1 MTLSI
6 LETLSIRQSIFVL
19 CALVATATGA
29 AAQSAPAGQV
39 QNRASAAGAAET
51 AGAGAAAVVPADY
64 VIGPEDQLTIVFYRD
79 KDMSADVV
87 VRPDGKISLPL
98 LNDVQASGLTPDQLR
113 QKVSLEAKRFVQDP
127 NATVVVRQINSR
139 KVFITGAVE
148 RPGTFPLIGPT
159 TVLQLIA
166 TAGGIKEYADG
177 RKILIIRK
185 EGGAQST
192 FSFNYKDVVTGKNMQ
207 QNIELRPGDTIVVP

>member
-1 MTLSI
+1 MKLSMWR
-6 LETLSIRQSIFVL
+6 S
-19 CALVATATGA
+19 ALV
-29 AAQSAPAGQV
+29 
-39 QNRASAAGAAET
+39 
-51 AGAGAAAVVPADY
+51 VVPAFALCAWSTASAGAQAIAPSATQDRAATASPNTGLPEATTVPPDY
-64 VIGPEDQLTIVFYRD
+64 VIGPEDQLSVVFYRD
-79 KDMSADVV
+79 KEMSADVV

-98 LNDVQASGLTPDQLR
+98 LNDIQASGLTPDQLR

-148 RPGTFPLIGPT
+148 KPGAYPLIGPT

-166 TAGGIKEYADG
+166 TAGGVKEYANSQ
-177 RKILIIRK
+177 KILIIRK
-185 EGGAQST
+185 EGSAEKT
-192 FSFNYKDVVTGKNMQ
+192 FDFNYKEVVGRKNMQ

>member
-1 MTLSI
+1 MKVSI
-6 LETLSIRQSIFVL
+6 WRSVL
-19 CALVATATGA
+19 V
-29 AAQSAPAGQV
+29 
-39 QNRASAAGAAET
+39 
-51 AGAGAAAVVPADY
+51 VVPAFALCAWATDSAGAQSFAPSATQDRAATASPNTGLPEATTVPPDY
-64 VIGPEDQLTIVFYRD
+64 VIGPEDQLSVVFYRD

-98 LNDVQASGLTPDQLR
+98 LNDIQASGLTPDQLR

-148 RPGTFPLIGPT
+148 KPGTYPLIGPA

-166 TAGGIKEYADG
+166 TAGGVKEYADS
-177 RKILIIRK
+177 RKIVIIRR
-185 EGGAQST
+185 EGGKQTT
-192 FSFNYKDVVTGKNMQ
+192 FDFNYKEVVGRKNMQ

>member
-1 MTLSI
+1 MNVSRLRS
-6 LETLSIRQSIFVL
+6 VL
-19 CALVATATGA
+19 FAVPALTICAWSTAPGGGQLIASSGIQDRAVTVSPNTGV
-29 AAQSAPAGQV
+29 P
-39 QNRASAAGAAET
+39 ASAT
-51 AGAGAAAVVPADY
+51 VPPDY
-64 VIGPEDQLTIVFYRD
+64 VIGPDDQLSVVFYRD

-98 LNDVQASGLTPDQLR
+98 LNDIQASGLTPDQLR
-113 QKVSLEAKRFVQDP
+113 QKVSQEAKRFVQDP

-148 RPGTFPLIGPT
+148 RPGTYPLIGPT

-166 TAGGIKEYADG
+166 TAGGVKEYADS
-177 RKILIIRK
+177 RKIVIIRR
-185 EGGAQST
+185 ESGAQTT
-192 FSFNYKDVVTGKNMQ
+192 FDFNYKEVVGRKNMQ

>member
-1 MTLSI
+1 MK
-6 LETLSIRQSIFVL
+6 
-19 CALVATATGA
+19 ALFLRSVAIVAMSVAVGAQAAPPAPTA
-29 AAQSAPAGQV
+29 QE
-39 QNRASAAGAAET
+39 RT
-51 AGAGAAAVVPADY
+51 AGAGSTTVGVPASATTPLDY
-64 VIGPEDQLTIVFYRD
+64 VIGPEDQLSVVFYRD

-98 LNDVQASGLTPDQLR
+98 LNDIQASGLTPDQLR
-113 QKVSLEAKRFVQDP
+113 ERVSREAKKFVQDP

-148 RPGTFPLIGPT
+148 KPGTYPLIGPA

-166 TAGGIKEYADG
+166 TAGGVKEYADS
-177 RKILIIRK
+177 RKIVIIRR
-185 EGGAQST
+185 EGGNQTT
-192 FSFNYKDVVTGKNMQ
+192 FNFNYKEVVALKNMQ

>member
-1 MTLSI
+1 MNARFLPSVLLLSM
-6 LETLSIRQSIFVL
+6 
-19 CALVATATGA
+19 VAAPA
-29 AAQSAPAGQV
+29 AAAAPQERLGAVAAAPA
-39 QNRASAAGAAET
+39 AKDAAPT
-51 AGAGAAAVVPADY
+51 TPPDY

-98 LNDVQASGLTPDQLR
+98 LNDIQASGLTPDQLR
-113 QKVSLEAKRFVQDP
+113 EQITREAKRYVQDP

-148 RPGTFPLIGPT
+148 KPGTYPLIGPT

-166 TAGGIKEYADG
+166 TAGGVKEYADSK
-177 RKILIIRK
+177 KILIIRK
-185 EGGAQST
+185 EGGAQAT
-192 FSFNYKDVVTGKNMQ
+192 FDFNYKEVVGRKNMQ